1 MAKTP
6 YDAVLEAAGDLPG
19 VDTALAAE
27 MFGAALL
34 GSVYAVAEGERAEVV
49 RDFVAGF
56 LQYTARRRTPVARV
70 VRSVFASLVP
80 EAGQVRPSAAPDL
93 PPWLS
98 QVGRVRLVGS
108 WAYGDVYGDQTS
120 YLASFA
126 YEQPELG
133 GSEHAVVV
141 LVDHNIGIV
150 KDMFVGEPAD
160 RLITEVQRATGADD
174 LVWLSEVD
182 PATMRA
188 QVEAYLAITDGLSEL
203 PDGGAMATDRM
214 LAGAR
219 LALLPPGEAVE
230 LLRAEPDPGLVEE
243 FLTTPAAAGLLSA
256 GAPEAS
262 VRYAIRLI
270 LDFAQ
275 DAPDADPLRW
285 SPAVVGLF
293 LLDWVHR
300 RALLDADDVA
310 VLPDVLRAWAVWASH
325 RRGLPAAAIAGTEEA
340 IDVMAPE
347 FTRLYRSGERRDPA
361 VNAVARLLADGINP
375 EDEAAVRDWLAAHPD
390 AAEPPD
396 SQNGLG
402 GRVPRPR

>member
-1 MAKTP
+1 
-6 YDAVLEAAGDLPG
+6 
-19 VDTALAAE
+19 
-27 MFGAALL
+27 
-34 GSVYAVAEGERAEVV
+34 
-49 RDFVAGF
+49 
-56 LQYTARRRTPVARV
+56 
-70 VRSVFASLVP
+70 
-80 EAGQVRPSAAPDL
+80 
-93 PPWLS
+93 
-98 QVGRVRLVGS
+98 
-108 WAYGDVYGDQTS
+108 
-120 YLASFA
+120 
-126 YEQPELG
+126 
-133 GSEHAVVV
+133 
-141 LVDHNIGIV
+141 
-150 KDMFVGEPAD
+150 
-160 RLITEVQRATGADD
+160 
-174 LVWLSEVD
+174 
-182 PATMRA
+182 
-188 QVEAYLAITDGLSEL
+188 
-203 PDGGAMATDRM
+203 
-214 LAGAR
+214 
-219 LALLPPGEAVE
+219 
-230 LLRAEPDPGLVEE
+230 DPGLVEE

>member
-1 MAKTP
+1 VARTP
-6 YDAVLEAAGDLPG
+6 YDAVLEAAGELPG

-34 GSVYAVAEGERAEVV
+34 GSVYAVAEGERADVV
-49 RDFVAGF
+49 RDFVTGF
-56 LQYTARRRTPVARV
+56 LRHTARRRTPAARVART
-70 VRSVFASLVP
+70 VFASLLP
-80 EAGQVRPSAAPDL
+80 EAGKVRTSAEGL
-93 PPWLS
+93 PPWLG

-108 WAYGDVYGDQTS
+108 WAYGDAYGDQTS

-133 GSEHAVVV
+133 GAEHAVVV
-141 LVDHNIGIV
+141 LIDHNIGIV
-150 KDMFVGEPAD
+150 KDLFVGEPAD
-160 RLITEVQRATGADD
+160 RLLQEVRRAAATDE

-188 QVEAYLAITDGLSEL
+188 QVEAHLAVTDGLSVL

-219 LALLPPGEAVE
+219 LTLLPPGTVASLHRV
-230 LLRAEPDPGLVEE
+230 EPDPGWVDE
-243 FLTTPAAAGLLSA
+243 FLASVPAKALDRTGER
-256 GAPEAS
+256 EAS
-262 VRYAIRLI
+262 LQYAVRLI

-275 DAPDADPLRW
+275 DAPDSDPLRW

-300 RALLDADDVA
+300 RAVLDADDVA
-310 VLPDVLRAWAVWASH
+310 VLPEVLRAWVVWAGQ
-325 RRGLPAAAIAGTEEA
+325 RRGLPPAAIAGTEEA
-340 IDVMAPE
+340 IDVMAEE
-347 FTRLYRSGERRDPA
+347 FTRLYTSGERRDPA
-361 VNAVARLLADGINP
+361 VTAVTRLLADGIDP
-375 EDEAAVRDWLAAHPD
+375 GDEAAVRDWLAAHPD

-396 SQNGLG
+396 PQNGSG